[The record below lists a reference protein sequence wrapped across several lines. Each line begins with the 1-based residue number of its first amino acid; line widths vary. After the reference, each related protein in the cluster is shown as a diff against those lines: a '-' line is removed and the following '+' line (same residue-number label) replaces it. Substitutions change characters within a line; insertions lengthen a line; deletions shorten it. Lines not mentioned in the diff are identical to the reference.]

1 MHLFEY
7 ECKKIFQ
14 EHAIPVPKGSVA
26 DSSREAVKIAESLG
40 GPVAV
45 KAQILIGGR
54 GKLGG
59 VKFAEGPKEAGEK
72 AAELIGSY
80 VGNIKVERVLVEEKI
95 DFRDEFYVGITIDRS
110 AKRPVALVSR
120 FGGVDIEQ
128 VAFETP
134 DRVHKHY
141 INPISGLNEEE
152 SLNLFKK
159 MRLEGEE
166 LIQVSYILKR
176 LWEITRKY
184 DGELIE
190 INPLVK
196 TVHGKFLALDAKL
209 VIDDNAL
216 FRHPEFKTHQT
227 SLISGLE
234 AKALAEGLS
243 YVQLDG
249 DIGVIGNGAG
259 LTMATMDLLSLY
271 GGKPADFL
279 DLGGGATRENVSAAL
294 KILLSNERVKVVLIN
309 VLGGITRCDEVAMGI
324 INSYS
329 VFSSRVP
336 LVVRMV
342 GTNEEEGRKLLK
354 KIGIETFGDMEEA
367 AQRAVELSRRF

>member
-1 MHLFEY
+1 MRLFEY
-7 ECKKIFQ
+7 ECKKILQ
-14 EHAIPVPKGSVA
+14 DQGIPVPKGSVA
-26 DSSREAVKIAESLG
+26 DSPGEAVKIAEGLR
-40 GPVAV
+40 GPVVV
-45 KAQILIGGR
+45 KAQIPIGGR
-54 GKLGG
+54 GRLGG

-80 VGNIKVERVLVEEKI
+80 VGDIKVERVLIEEKI
-95 DFRDEFYVGITIDRS
+95 DFRDEIYIGITIDRS
-110 AKRPVALVSR
+110 AKRPVAIVSR
-120 FGGVDIEQ
+120 FGGMDIEQ
-128 VAFETP
+128 VAFKTP

-152 SLNLFKK
+152 SINLTEK
-159 MRLEGEE
+159 MRLETEE

-184 DGELIE
+184 DGELVE

-196 TVHGKFLALDAKL
+196 TVDGKFLALDAKL

-216 FRHPEFKTHQT
+216 FRHPEFKTHQSPLT
-227 SLISGLE
+227 SDLE
-234 AKALAEGLS
+234 AKALAEGLT

-249 DIGVIGNGAG
+249 DIGVVGNGAG

-294 KILLSNERVKVVLIN
+294 KILLSNKRVKVVLIN

-324 INSYS
+324 INAYS
-329 VFSSRVP
+329 VSSSRVP
-336 LVVRMV
+336 LVVRMM
-342 GTNEEEGRKLLK
+342 GTNEAEGRKLLK
-354 KIGIETFGDMEEA
+354 EIGIETFRDMEEA
-367 AQRAVELSRRF
+367 AQRAVELSGRF